1 MRKMAVS
8 IKDIAREAG
17 VSHSTVSRALAGSS
31 LVRPTTKERICR
43 LAEAM
48 GYSRNTVARSLVRQ
62 RTETL
67 GLVVSTVADPYVA
80 EVVRGIEEAAFDH
93 GFGVL
98 LCESGNNRER
108 EIAAVKMLREKRV
121 DGIVVSAS
129 TVGDFYM
136 PLLDEL
142 HIPIV
147 LVNREQGTEYAYSIA
162 TDDLDGGR
170 LAVEHILS
178 FGHRRVGIITGP
190 EHSQSS
196 ANRLQASRQ
205 TIEACDI
212 PFDPRLIVQGDG
224 RIEGGYAGAEV
235 LMSLDPAPTAVFCYN
250 DLTAIGAIRAIKK
263 RGLGV
268 PQDVSV
274 VGFDDIPFAEFI
286 DPPLTTVRQH
296 RYTMGRLATEMIL
309 QLLSGHSPEANIY
322 LKGALVVRESCG
334 APRR

>member
-1 MRKMAVS
+1 MAVS

-80 EVVRGIEEAAFDH
+80 EVVRGIEEAAFDN

-136 PLLDEL
+136 PLLDKL

-162 TDDLDGGR
+162 TDDLHGGQ

-178 FGHRRVGIITGP
+178 FGHRRIGVITGP

-196 ANRLQASRQ
+196 TNRLQAYRQ
-205 TIEACDI
+205 TLEAHGI
-212 PFDPRLIVQGDG
+212 PFEPRLVVPGDG
-224 RIEGGYAGAEV
+224 RIEGGYAGAEA
-235 LMSLDPAPTAVFCYN
+235 LMSLDPPPTAVFCYN
-250 DLTAIGAIRAIKK
+250 DMTAIGAIRAIKK
-263 RGLGV
+263 RGLNV

-296 RYTMGRLATEMIL
+296 RYTMGRLATQMIL
-309 QLLSGHSPEANIY
+309 DLLSGRSPQANIY
-322 LKGALVVRESCG
+322 LEGDLIARESCA
-334 APRR
+334 APGR

>member
-1 MRKMAVS
+1 MIVS

-17 VSHSTVSRALAGSS
+17 VSHSTVSRALADSP
-31 LVRPTTKERICR
+31 LVKPATKERIHR
-43 LAEAM
+43 LAISM
-48 GYSRNTVARSLVRQ
+48 GYSPNTVARSLVRR

-80 EVVRGIEEAAFDH
+80 EVVRGIEETAFDN

-98 LCESGNNRER
+98 LCESSNNRDR

-147 LVNREQGTEYAYSIA
+147 LVNREQGTEYAYSIV
-162 TDDLDGGR
+162 TDDIHGGA
-170 LAVEHILS
+170 LAVEHILN
-178 FGHRRVGIITGP
+178 FGHRRIGLITGP

-196 ANRLQASRQ
+196 SNRLQAYRE
-205 TIEACDI
+205 TIES
-212 PFDPRLIVQGDG
+212 RGIVFEPDLVAHGDG
-224 RIEGGYAGAEV
+224 RTDGGFTGAEA
-235 LMSLDPAPTAVFCYN
+235 LISISQPPTAIFCYN
-250 DLTAIGAIRAIKK
+250 DLTAIGAIRAVKK
-263 RGLGV
+263 HGLRV
-268 PQDVSV
+268 PQAVSI

-309 QLLSGHSPEANIY
+309 DLLNGRSPEANIY
-322 LKGALVVRESCG
+322 MKGDLVVRESC
-334 APRR
+334 APPMA